1 VTRTTTESGN
11 VVPTITAY
19 RLDPATGP
27 VSASAKACGGRYTV
41 CVRFTLTDPDG
52 ASDAPF
58 KTVVAWG
65 DGTTWAPNTVPAGT
79 PLLAP
84 HDYTA
89 PGVYPVRV
97 SVTDRRGATSMQT
110 LLLEVQP

>member
-1 VTRTTTESGN
+1 
-11 VVPTITAY
+11 
-19 RLDPATGP
+19 
-27 VSASAKACGGRYTV
+27 
-41 CVRFTLTDPDG
+41 
-52 ASDAPF
+52 
-58 KTVVAWG
+58 VVAWG

-84 HDYTA
+84 HDYA
-89 PGVYPVRV
+89 VPGVYPVRV